1 MKRKLQRAYDTMA
14 MPDDCARRIEQ
25 HLLIRQQQQK
35 TGWYTQVVMPAT
47 RPKHSWVTAVS
58 AVSAVCMMLV
68 LFAGGTIFCLRTMN
82 MEVKQPVQVPSTAS
96 QTASGDYSLVTDIP
110 AEEVEAFAQEIRKN
124 IWEDNWELFASQ
136 VHYPIE
142 IQDKTIENEGGLTGL
157 LLRNTVSSDF
167 LEEVRKESCNQMF
180 CNWQGI
186 CMGNGRIWINEV
198 DGVLKITAINGMFT
212 DLVDPMDMEYSEL
225 PDGNYAVTSFSGRVE
240 GITFPTGYNRH
251 IVTQIGTGQPVLES
265 GDAIKSVTI
274 PESVTVIGDYAF
286 ADCEALESVHFRGD
300 APAEAEGVF
309 EGSGNVTV
317 YYPEGTSGWG
327 DTWCGRKT
335 AVYTHL
341 SLGKVQIKE
350 IPAFLRI
357 LNDTEKFY
365 SYDLD
370 REFFISEYC
379 ESQSAE
385 RGKTVTIPKFTL
397 ADLGGADA
405 LELILWVQ
413 AGEKEPDH
421 FLILRL
427 EDGEI
432 NSYTIPYLG
441 TMGFKKDG
449 AVYSAIQG
457 TQAGAMRLEFLKEL
471 GTDRYFV
478 SEDFHSKPPV
488 RWHAWP
494 CVQTGVV
501 LESYEAVSTEEWGSP
516 MGAQFRLFE
525 QLAEGTMENDLET
538 IRLYILSNGLRCGEE
553 EGGLTIFDP
562 ATPGTLMYGSVENDQ
577 LASIGY
583 YISCEYGE
591 LQAEI
596 RRLNTDAPVYK
607 VGSHLE
613 LLDSHGTTVSSV
625 RELLDYL
632 RAERLQEDRSRDVP
646 RIMALSEEYARCYLA
661 GDTDGMAALTSPTS
675 SQKPSGYPGDGQNG
689 KILNIS
695 LTGTMVLE
703 DTASVSVCIQEPD
716 QTDSWS
722 FLMLILVREGE
733 DWKVQSC
740 ALEK

>member
-341 SLGKVQIKE
+341 SLG
-350 IPAFLRI
+350 
-357 LNDTEKFY
+357 
-365 SYDLD
+365 
-370 REFFISEYC
+370 
-379 ESQSAE
+379 
-385 RGKTVTIPKFTL
+385 
-397 ADLGGADA
+397 
-405 LELILWVQ
+405 
-413 AGEKEPDH
+413 
-421 FLILRL
+421 
-427 EDGEI
+427 
-432 NSYTIPYLG
+432 
-441 TMGFKKDG
+441 
-449 AVYSAIQG
+449 
-457 TQAGAMRLEFLKEL
+457 
-471 GTDRYFV
+471 
-478 SEDFHSKPPV
+478 
-488 RWHAWP
+488 
-494 CVQTGVV
+494 
-501 LESYEAVSTEEWGSP
+501 
-516 MGAQFRLFE
+516 
-525 QLAEGTMENDLET
+525 
-538 IRLYILSNGLRCGEE
+538 
-553 EGGLTIFDP
+553 TIFDP

-625 RELLDYL
+625 GELLDYL
-632 RAERLQEDRSRDVP
+632 RAERLQKDRSRDVP

-661 GDTDGMAALTSPTS
+661 GDTDGMAALTSLTS
-675 SQKPSGYPGDGQNG
+675 SQKPAGYPGDGKNG

-703 DTASVSVCIQEPD
+703 DTASVSICIQEPD